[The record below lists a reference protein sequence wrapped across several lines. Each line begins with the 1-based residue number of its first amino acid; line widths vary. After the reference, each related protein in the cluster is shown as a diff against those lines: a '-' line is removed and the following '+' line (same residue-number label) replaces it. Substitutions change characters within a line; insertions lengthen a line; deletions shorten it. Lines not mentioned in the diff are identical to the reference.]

1 MKQSF
6 LPIVAVLLCGAIL
19 GIAANA
25 GDAGSLPGSAND
37 YKILAPITH
46 GDLTIFPVVSAKAHD
61 TSDFI
66 TLDEGIRSG
75 EVVVTEVGN
84 IHSGLQRRRTR
95 PVRSNSDAEVNLL
108 VLVNNSKH
116 PLILLA
122 GEVVTGGK
130 QDRVV
135 GKDRIVPAES
145 DPVDLSVF
153 CVEHERWTETSEKFD
168 THASVMLQPSVRM
181 KAMADKNQQ
190 QVWDAVGSSR
200 AQMSAKLA
208 EPPPPNPSATP
219 QASQGTGSGSGAGEG
234 HSAGS
239 GVEVSSEAPLIE
251 TTQTQVTNTF
261 AQMSSSTLSA
271 FAGISSYAKVQE
283 NKLVKQQVDSIVGP
297 MQKAYESVIKQLR
310 NQNAVGVVVAVKG
323 HIVWADMFASSSLLG
338 KYWPKLLESYAT
350 EALTAQGTREEVGIQ
365 QAQVFLDNWQARHE
379 VVDSEPGLYRQRE
392 LVGDKFRAFQLTSLL
407 AKEAFDVHLSK
418 MAD

>member
-1 MKQSF
+1 MKLSF
-6 LPIVAVLLCGAIL
+6 LAIL
-19 GIAANA
+19 ATLLSGLALMAMVNP
-25 GDAGSLPGSAND
+25 GDSGGMPTVVND
-37 YKILAPITH
+37 YKILEPISH
-46 GDLTIFPVVSAKAHD
+46 GDLTIFPVVSTKVHD
-61 TSDFI
+61 TSQFI

-84 IHSGLQRRRTR
+84 LHSSMRRRPA
-95 PVRSNSDAEVNLL
+95 PVRPYVGAEVNRL

-153 CVEHERWTETSEKFD
+153 CVEHGRWTESSAKFD

-181 KAMADKNQQ
+181 KAMADQDQQ
-190 QVWDAVGSSR
+190 KVWNEVGKSKAS
-200 AQMSAKLA
+200 MSARVMA
-208 EPPPPNPSATP
+208 GPPPPPSGTPVDGNVETYANATR
-219 QASQGTGSGSGAGEG
+219 QLDS
-234 HSAGS
+234 
-239 GVEVSSEAPLIE
+239 
-251 TTQTQVTNTF
+251 TT
-261 AQMSSSTLSA
+261 
-271 FAGISSYAKVQE
+271 SYAKARE
-283 NKLVKQQVDSIVGP
+283 NAAVKQQVDQIVEP
-297 MQKAYESVIKQLR
+297 MRKSYESVIKQLR

-323 HIVWADMFASSSLLG
+323 HIVWADMFASGALLD
-338 KYWPKLLESYAT
+338 KYWPKLLDSYAT
-350 EALTAQGTREEVGIQ
+350 EAMTASGSRAEVSVKDA
-365 QAQVFLDNWQARHE
+365 QAFLDNWQARHE

-392 LVGDKFRAFQLTSLL
+392 LIGDKFKAFQLTSLL
-407 AKEAFDVHLSK
+407 AKAPFDVHLSK

>member
-1 MKQSF
+1 MKRSF
-6 LPIVAVLLCGAIL
+6 LPMLAVLFTGFLVVS
-19 GIAANA
+19 AANA
-25 GDAGSLPGSAND
+25 GDAGSLPATSND

-46 GDLTIFPVVSAKAHD
+46 GDLTIFPVVSGKSHD

-75 EVVVTEVGN
+75 DVVVTEVGN
-84 IHSGLQRRRTR
+84 LHSSMHRRPPYQSR
-95 PVRSNSDAEVNLL
+95 PYQGAEVNRL

-153 CVEHERWTETSEKFD
+153 CVEHGRWTETSTKFD

-181 KAMADKNQQ
+181 KAMADQDQQ
-190 QVWDAVGSSR
+190 KVWDEVANSR
-200 AQMSAKLA
+200 KNMAGAMLHA
-208 EPPPPNPSATP
+208 PSAGLST
-219 QASQGTGSGSGAGEG
+219 
-234 HSAGS
+234 
-239 GVEVSSEAPLIE
+239 VEVTSAQAQIE
-251 TTQTQVTNTF
+251 NT
-261 AQMSSSTLSA
+261 
-271 FAGISSYAKVQE
+271 SSYAKARENSVVQ
-283 NKLVKQQVDSIVGP
+283 KQVESITEP
-297 MQKAYESVIKQLR
+297 MQKSYESVIKQLR

-323 HIVWADMFASSSLLG
+323 HIVWADMFASSALLA

-350 EALTAQGTREEVGIQ
+350 EALTMPGAHSETSIKEAET
-365 QAQVFLDNWQARHE
+365 FLQNWQARHE

-392 LVGDKFRAFQLTSLL
+392 LIGDKFKAFQLTSLL
-407 AKEAFDVHLSK
+407 AKEAFDLHLSK

>member
-1 MKQSF
+1 MKNSF
-6 LPIVAVLLCGAIL
+6 LPLLAVLFTGFVVIS
-19 GIAANA
+19 AAFA
-25 GDAGSLPGSAND
+25 GDAGSLPATSND

-46 GDLTIFPVVSAKAHD
+46 GDLTIFPVVSAKVHD

-75 EVVVTEVGN
+75 DVVVTEVGN
-84 IHSGLQRRRTR
+84 LHSTMQRRPPYQPR
-95 PVRSNSDAEVNLL
+95 PYGGAEVNRL

-145 DPVDLSVF
+145 DPVDLAVF
-153 CVEHERWTETSEKFD
+153 CVEHGRWIETSTKFD

-181 KAMADKNQQ
+181 KAMADQDQQ
-190 QVWDAVGSSR
+190 KVWDEVGKSR
-200 AQMSAKLA
+200 SVMASKAA
-208 EPPPPNPSATP
+208 AAPPVAGGGGGSATEYSYSI
-219 QASQGTGSGSGAGEG
+219 QQLES
-234 HSAGS
+234 
-239 GVEVSSEAPLIE
+239 
-251 TTQTQVTNTF
+251 TT
-261 AQMSSSTLSA
+261 
-271 FAGISSYAKVQE
+271 SYAKARE
-283 NKLVKQQVDSIVGP
+283 NKAVQKQVESIAQP
-297 MQKAYESVIKQLR
+297 MQKSYESVIKQLR

-323 HIVWADMFASSSLLG
+323 RVVWADMFASSALLA

-350 EALTAQGTREEVGIQ
+350 EALTMPGAREEISIKEAEG
-365 QAQVFLDNWQARHE
+365 FLQNWQARHE

-392 LVGDKFRAFQLTSLL
+392 LVGDKFKAFQLTSLL
-407 AKEAFDVHLSK
+407 AKDPFDVHLSK

>member
-1 MKQSF
+1 MKRSF
-6 LPIVAVLLCGAIL
+6 LPMLAVLFTGFLVVS
-19 GIAANA
+19 AANG
-25 GDAGSLPGSAND
+25 GDAGSLPATSND

-46 GDLTIFPVVSAKAHD
+46 GDLTIFPVVSGKSHD

-75 EVVVTEVGN
+75 DVVVTEVGN
-84 IHSGLQRRRTR
+84 LHSSMRRRPPYQPR
-95 PVRSNSDAEVNLL
+95 PYSGAEVNRL

-153 CVEHERWTETSEKFD
+153 CVEHGRWTETSTKFD

-181 KAMADKNQQ
+181 KAMADQDQQ
-190 QVWDAVGSSR
+190 KVWDEVGRSR
-200 AQMSAKLA
+200 TAMAGALASAPA
-208 EPPPPNPSATP
+208 HPSASPVPGQTSETVSVE
-219 QASQGTGSGSGAGEG
+219 ASA
-234 HSAGS
+234 A
-239 GVEVSSEAPLIE
+239 AIE
-251 TTQTQVTNTF
+251 LN
-261 AQMSSSTLSA
+261 ST
-271 FAGISSYAKVQE
+271 SSYAKARE
-283 NKLVKQQVDSIVGP
+283 NKAVHAQVESITEP
-297 MQKAYESVIKQLR
+297 MQKSYESVIKQLR

-323 HIVWADMFASSSLLG
+323 HIVWADMFASSALLA
-338 KYWPKLLESYAT
+338 KYWPKLLDSYAT
-350 EALTAQGTREEVGIQ
+350 EALTMPGAHGETSIKEAET
-365 QAQVFLDNWQARHE
+365 FLQNWQARHE

-392 LVGDKFRAFQLTSLL
+392 LVGDKFKAFQLTSLL
-407 AKEAFDVHLSK
+407 AKEAFDLHLSK

>member
-25 GDAGSLPGSAND
+25 GDAGSLPASAND

-46 GDLTIFPVVSAKAHD
+46 GDLTIFPVVSTKAHD

-84 IHSGLQRRRTR
+84 IHSGLQRRRPYPVR
-95 PVRSNSDAEVNLL
+95 PVTGAEVNRL

-190 QVWDAVGSSR
+190 QVWNAVGNSR
-200 AQMSAKLA
+200 AQMAANLA
-208 EPPPPNPSATP
+208 APSPPNPSATP
-219 QASQGTGSGSGAGEG
+219 QAGHGTGSGSGVGEG
-234 HSAGS
+234 HGGGS
-239 GVEVSSEAPLIE
+239 GVAVNAEAPVIE
-251 TTQTQVTNTF
+251 TTQTQVTNT
-261 AQMSSSTLSA
+261 ASAVQLST

-323 HIVWADMFASSSLLG
+323 RIVWADMFASSALLG

-350 EALTAQGTREEVGIQ
+350 EALTAQGTREEVGIK
-365 QAQVFLDNWQARHE
+365 QAQVFLENWQARHE

-407 AKEAFDVHLSK
+407 AKEVFDVHLSK